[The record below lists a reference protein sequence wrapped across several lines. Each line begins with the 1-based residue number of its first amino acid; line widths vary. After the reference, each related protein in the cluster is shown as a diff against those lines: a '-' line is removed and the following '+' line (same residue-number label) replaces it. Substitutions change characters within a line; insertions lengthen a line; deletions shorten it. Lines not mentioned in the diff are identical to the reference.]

1 MELTK
6 KEKGTDNKIFRP
18 VSVPLVTVDPF
29 FSIWSMSDKL
39 YDDTTRFWT
48 GKRAAMTGVLVV
60 DGNAY
65 RFMGK
70 LRIDNLYYY
79 KELPTIEQIAL
90 RVYPTKT
97 EYEFENDILHM
108 TLSFRTPLLMD
119 DLMLMS
125 RPVSYISYTIDFKD
139 GKTHNTRVYFD
150 ICSEITSEI
159 QSDIIS
165 FRKTRNSV
173 YCGKGNKDVLNH
185 GGDATMIEWGN
196 VHLAMPNA
204 RYGAAKQSE
213 RCGHFQFGS
222 DLPETMEPC
231 AINEDYPFLYGI
243 REYNGAEQISD
254 FLCVA
259 YDDIYAIEYFHEKI
273 PAFWRKNGDTIEDVI
288 EKAISEYTE
297 INERCD
303 NFDKLLVEDARKISD
318 KYADIL
324 SLVYRQVIAAHK
336 LIEKNGRLLFFSKEC
351 YSNGCIGT
359 VDVTYPSIPLFLIY
373 NTDLAEGLLNPVFDF
388 VEDEHGW
395 KLPFAPHDMG
405 SYPIANG
412 QAYGINVEVR
422 ENNDGHMPVEEC
434 GNMLLCTAA
443 ICKKKNDYT
452 YAVKHRHYL
461 EQWANYLTDVGY
473 NPDYQLCT
481 DDFTGHLA
489 HNCNLSIKGIL
500 GIAAWGDILNK
511 IGEDGDKYIE
521 ISKEYAKKW
530 KKNAFCGDRYAL
542 SFDNKESWSL
552 KYNLV
557 WDKILDL
564 NIFDKDVAQTEVEYY
579 KTKMNPYGI
588 PLDSRADFTKS
599 DWQIWSTCLTGD
611 RKYRD
616 MVIDAMWRMICE
628 MKSRLPFSDWY
639 WTSKP
644 DMRGFANRTVQ
655 GGLYLPMLKFS

>member
-1 MELTK
+1 MESTK

-119 DLMLMS
+119 DLKLMS

-165 FRKTRNSV
+165 FGKTRNSV

-254 FLCVA
+254 F
-259 YDDIYAIEYFHEKI
+259 
-273 PAFWRKNGDTIEDVI
+273 
-288 EKAISEYTE
+288 
-297 INERCD
+297 
-303 NFDKLLVEDARKISD
+303 
-318 KYADIL
+318 
-324 SLVYRQVIAAHK
+324 
-336 LIEKNGRLLFFSKEC
+336 
-351 YSNGCIGT
+351 
-359 VDVTYPSIPLFLIY
+359 
-373 NTDLAEGLLNPVFDF
+373 
-388 VEDEHGW
+388 
-395 KLPFAPHDMG
+395 
-405 SYPIANG
+405 
-412 QAYGINVEVR
+412 
-422 ENNDGHMPVEEC
+422 
-434 GNMLLCTAA
+434 
-443 ICKKKNDYT
+443 
-452 YAVKHRHYL
+452 
-461 EQWANYLTDVGY
+461 
-473 NPDYQLCT
+473 
-481 DDFTGHLA
+481 
-489 HNCNLSIKGIL
+489 
-500 GIAAWGDILNK
+500 
-511 IGEDGDKYIE
+511 
-521 ISKEYAKKW
+521 
-530 KKNAFCGDRYAL
+530 
-542 SFDNKESWSL
+542 
-552 KYNLV
+552 
-557 WDKILDL
+557 
-564 NIFDKDVAQTEVEYY
+564 
-579 KTKMNPYGI
+579 
-588 PLDSRADFTKS
+588 TKS